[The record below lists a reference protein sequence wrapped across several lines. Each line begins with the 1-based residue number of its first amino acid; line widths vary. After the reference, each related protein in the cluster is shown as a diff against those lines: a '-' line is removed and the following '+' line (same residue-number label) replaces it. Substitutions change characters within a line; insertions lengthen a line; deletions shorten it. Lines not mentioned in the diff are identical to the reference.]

1 MHIKQADQ
9 AQIEEAND
17 ILERNH
23 ISCEKMHKAF
33 VKACAEGNLP
43 MVNWMMDKP
52 GKIDTPVGGRHSCY
66 TLGFWFACLWNELN
80 IVNRL
85 LDIQQ
90 HDLLKVDAL
99 ITATDV
105 SAFGDVGGDPIQE
118 GIPEDYVA
126 TAFFVACCGGCP
138 DLVQRLLE
146 LPAGSINFDFCPLGT
161 TGFMAACFSGHVAV
175 VNLLLQLPEGSINI
189 RAKDGD
195 GSNGF
200 MYACSKG
207 HLSVVKSFLELPLD
221 RFNVNET
228 NGQGE
233 TGLEI
238 AVREGHQ
245 DVAAAIRQYKGDSSE

>member
-1 MHIKQADQ
+1 
-9 AQIEEAND
+9 
-17 ILERNH
+17 
-23 ISCEKMHKAF
+23 MHKAF
-33 VKACAEGNLP
+33 VKACIEGNLP

-66 TLGFWFACLWNELN
+66 TLGFYFACLWNDLN

-99 ITATDV
+99 IKQTDV
-105 SAFGDVGGDPIQE
+105 SWANKNGSLGL
-118 GIPEDYVA
+118 PEDFEC
-126 TAFFVACCGGCP
+126 TAFVMACSVGCP
-138 DLVQRLLE
+138 DVVQRLLE
-146 LPAGSINFDFCPLGT
+146 LPAGSINFDFCPTSWNGT
-161 TGFMAACFSGHVAV
+161 TGFMRACHAGHVAV

-245 DVAAAIRQYKGDSSE
+245 VVAAAIRQYKRDSSE

>member
-1 MHIKQADQ
+1 
-9 AQIEEAND
+9 
-17 ILERNH
+17 
-23 ISCEKMHKAF
+23 
-33 VKACAEGNLP
+33 

-66 TLGFWFACLWNELN
+66 TLGFWFACLGNELN

-90 HDLLKVDAL
+90 HDLLKGDAL

-105 SAFGDVGGDPIQE
+105 WPFMDVGGDPIQE

-146 LPAGSINFDFCPLGT
+146 LPAGTINFEAVGPVYDDGENEDG
-161 TGFMAACFSGHVAV
+161 TGFVAACSFGHLTV
-175 VNLLLQLPEGSINI
+175 VKLLLQLPQGSINI
-189 RAKDGD
+189 QAKDLD
-195 GSNGF
+195 GYNGF
-200 MYACSKG
+200 MGACNSG
-207 HLSVVKSFLELPLD
+207 RLSVVKSFLELPQG
-221 RFNVNET
+221 RFNVDET
-228 NGQGE
+228 NEGE

-238 AVREGHQ
+238 AVSKGHQ
-245 DVAAAIRQYKGDSSE
+245 DVAAAIRQYKRDRSEM